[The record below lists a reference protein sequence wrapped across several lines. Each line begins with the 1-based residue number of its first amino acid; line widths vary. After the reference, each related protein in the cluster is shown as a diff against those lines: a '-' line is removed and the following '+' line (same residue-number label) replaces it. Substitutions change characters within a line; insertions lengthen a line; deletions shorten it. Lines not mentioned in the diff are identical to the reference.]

1 MIYKVWHVILW
12 DAMRKLLTGLGRACD
27 AHGIPGWRQYQYNLR
42 QLKKLLR
49 KLQKLRYSNSKNKV
63 KQEAK
68 RRQINAAYADYLAKA
83 RAFLSKVEATI
94 ETLAQ
99 QGHVITVTALQ
110 ATIGHAVRQIDQI
123 ERRVLKGE
131 VIPHEEKVFS
141 IFEEHTEWISKG
153 KAGVPVELGVRVCV
167 LEDQHQFILHHRIM
181 WKETDDKIALA
192 MVEAAQTRYPD
203 LQQCS
208 FDKGFYTPA
217 NRDELETLLDHV
229 ILPKKGRLSE
239 QDKEREYSDD
249 FIQAR
254 HQHSAVESCINN
266 LEVRG
271 LDRCLSYGKHGFERH
286 VALSVVACN
295 LHRIGLILQRQE
307 RARLEKEK
315 RKRQRLAA

>member
-12 DAMRKLLTGLGRACD
+12 DAMRKLLTVLGRACNEY
-27 AHGIPGWRQYQYNLR
+27 GISDWRQYRYNLK
-42 QLKKLLR
+42 QLKRLLR
-49 KLQKLRYSNSKNKV
+49 KLQKLRQSNSKDEV
-63 KQEAK
+63 KREAK
-68 RRQINAAYADYLAKA
+68 RRQISAAYEDYLAQA
-83 RAFLSKVEATI
+83 RAFLGKVKTTI
-94 ETLAQ
+94 ETLTQ
-99 QGHVITVTALQ
+99 QGHVVTVTALQ
-110 ATIGHAVRQIDQI
+110 GYIRHAVRQIDQI
-123 ERRVLKGE
+123 ERRALNGE

-141 IFEEHTEWISKG
+141 IFEEHSEWISKG
-153 KAGVPVELGVRVCV
+153 KAGVPVELGVCV

-181 WKETDDKIALA
+181 WNETDDKIALA
-192 MVEAAQTRYPD
+192 MVEATQSHYPD
-203 LQQCS
+203 LRQCS

-217 NRDELETLLDHV
+217 NRNGLETLLDQV

-254 HQHSAVESCINN
+254 HQHSAIESCINN

-295 LHRIGLILQRQE
+295 LHHIGLLLQRQE

>member
-1 MIYKVWHVILW
+1 M
-12 DAMRKLLTGLGRACD
+12 
-27 AHGIPGWRQYQYNLR
+27 
-42 QLKKLLR
+42 
-49 KLQKLRYSNSKNKV
+49 
-63 KQEAK
+63 
-68 RRQINAAYADYLAKA
+68 
-83 RAFLSKVEATI
+83 
-94 ETLAQ
+94 
-99 QGHVITVTALQ
+99 
-110 ATIGHAVRQIDQI
+110 
-123 ERRVLKGE
+123 
-131 VIPHEEKVFS
+131 
-141 IFEEHTEWISKG
+141 
-153 KAGVPVELGVRVCV
+153 CV

-181 WKETDDKIALA
+181 WNETDDKIALA
-192 MVEAAQTRYPD
+192 MGEAAQTHYPD

-217 NRDELETLLDHV
+217 NRDGLETLLDQV

-254 HQHSAVESCINN
+254 HQHCAIESGINN

-315 RKRQRLAA
+315 RQRQRLAA

>member
-1 MIYKVWHVILW
+1 MY
-12 DAMRKLLTGLGRACD
+12 
-27 AHGIPGWRQYQYNLR
+27 
-42 QLKKLLR
+42 
-49 KLQKLRYSNSKNKV
+49 
-63 KQEAK
+63 
-68 RRQINAAYADYLAKA
+68 
-83 RAFLSKVEATI
+83 
-94 ETLAQ
+94 
-99 QGHVITVTALQ
+99 
-110 ATIGHAVRQIDQI
+110 
-123 ERRVLKGE
+123 
-131 VIPHEEKVFS
+131 
-141 IFEEHTEWISKG
+141 
-153 KAGVPVELGVRVCV
+153 V

-192 MVEAAQTRYPD
+192 MVEATQSCYPD
-203 LQQCS
+203 LRQCS

-217 NRDELETLLDHV
+217 NRDGLKILLDQV

-239 QDKEREYSDD
+239 QDKEHEYSEE

-271 LDRCLSYGKHGFERH
+271 LDRCLSYGKQGFERH

-295 LHRIGLILQRQE
+295 LHRIGLLLQRQE